1 MVKPDKNK
9 MSEELEN
16 KACVTTKDFVYSDSN
31 EEAVLIDLMS
41 FIRKQILD
49 TRVKELKAPSIFGI

>member
-1 MVKPDKNK
+1 

>member
-1 MVKPDKNK
+1 

-16 KACVTTKDFVYSDSN
+16 KACVTTKDFEYNDSN

-49 TRVKELKAPSIFGI
+49 TRVTELKAPSIFGI